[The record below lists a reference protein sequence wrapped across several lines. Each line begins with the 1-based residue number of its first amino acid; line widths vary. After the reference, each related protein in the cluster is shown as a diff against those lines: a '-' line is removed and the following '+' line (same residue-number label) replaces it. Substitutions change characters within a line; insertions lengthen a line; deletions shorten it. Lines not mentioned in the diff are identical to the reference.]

1 MLKAIIV
8 EDEKP
13 NARLLK
19 NLLAK
24 YCPDIELIG
33 ICDSV
38 KSSLHDIP
46 LLQPDLIFMDVLLA
60 DGNAFDI
67 LTKLDKINFS
77 VIFTSA
83 YNDFAV
89 KAIKFS
95 ALDYIV
101 KPVNITE
108 LKEAVK
114 KAVNKSKEKD
124 ETKHFDILLQNVNST
139 NGKLHKIALPSLE
152 GHTFADLADIVRLEA
167 DGSYTDFHLVK
178 TIKIVVS
185 KPIKEYDDLLSSQN
199 FFRVHNSH
207 LINISHVKKYV
218 KGSGGYVV
226 MDDGSSVEVAT
237 RRKEDFL
244 KVMGIH

>member
-1 MLKAIIV
+1 MLRSIIV

-19 NLLAK
+19 NLLEK
-24 YCPDIELIG
+24 YCPEIELVG
-33 ICDSV
+33 ICHSV
-38 KSSLHDIP
+38 KEALQDIP
-46 LLQPDLIFMDVLLA
+46 VLQPDLVFMDVMLT

-67 LTKLDKINFS
+67 LTELEKINFKI
-77 VIFTSA
+77 IFTSA

-108 LKEAVK
+108 LKEAVQ
-114 KAVNKSKEKD
+114 KAVENISKKD
-124 ETKHFDILLQNVNST
+124 EPKQYEILLQNVNSPS
-139 NGKLHKIALPSLE
+139 GKLQKIALPTLE
-152 GHTFADLADIVRLEA
+152 GHVFIHLDSIIRCEA
-167 DGSYTDFHLVK
+167 DGSYTNFFMESKVK
-178 TIKIVVS
+178 LVVS
-185 KPIKEYDDLLSSQN
+185 KPIKEFDNLLSSQN

-207 LINISHVKKYV
+207 LINISHIQKYM
-218 KGSGGYVV
+218 KGTGGYVV
-226 MDDGSSVEVAT
+226 MDDGAMVEVAV
-237 RRKEDFL
+237 RRKEEFL